1 MGALQVFHSPAA
13 RSTACFSAVA
23 ALAFAAAGAAIG
35 MENAS
40 PGGAPLGVVKL
51 VEGSAMMSQGANYVD
66 ATTGMKLYGLD
77 RIMVLEDSSV
87 VLELANGCVYE
98 LQASQMLRVQATDS
112 CATLAARANAR
123 VDMTQVERSAK
134 SQIQPRADADAFIP
148 EAAAAAAAIPVA
160 AAAAAIPVAAAAA
173 PVAVAAAAAP
183 AIAAAAAPAGAF
195 FALWGS
201 SGAAV
206 LMGTG
211 AVATVAL
218 LANDS
223 SNDNEFRP
231 PNLSPG

>member
-40 PGGAPLGVVKL
+40 PGGAPIGVVKL

-87 VLELANGCVYE
+87 VLELADGCVYE

-148 EAAAAAAAIPVA
+148 EAA

>member
-51 VEGSAMMSQGANYVD
+51 VEGSAMLSQGANYVD

-87 VLELANGCVYE
+87 VLELADGCVYE

-148 EAAAAAAAIPVA
+148 EAA

>member
-40 PGGAPLGVVKL
+40 PGGAPIGVVKL

-160 AAAAAIPVAAAAA
+160 AAAA